1 MACSVTVTDVAGPG
15 GGAAPSMRL
24 DLRGT
29 PCPLNLV
36 RARLTLEGLAP
47 GAWLELLLDAGEA
60 EQSVSEGLRQA
71 GHQVEP
77 HGVDRTVDP
86 GSAGVCLLIR
96 RHDG

>member
-1 MACSVTVTDVAGPG
+1 MACSVTVTDATGPG
-15 GGAAPSMRL
+15 DGAVRPMRL

-29 PCPLNLV
+29 PCPLNLI

-60 EQSVSEGLRQA
+60 EHSVSEGLRQA
-71 GHQVEP
+71 GHQLEP
-77 HGVDRTVDP
+77 APDAALAASG
-86 GSAGVCLLIR
+86 GVCLRIR